1 MKKSIKYAGIASAL
15 MMTVSPIAV
24 PMIHIVKAES
34 VATDP
39 AITREMNIKVQ
50 TTVYVDPGTLI
61 YDKDGG
67 PDLIGGND
75 GQHNDITYSVT
86 DENGNAEGQGD
97 FHPTITGLYHTEED
111 AKNGNETNQ
120 ILPDVDSDGNVQ
132 VIKVKEGEVYY
143 QAVTLLSNDLPDNV
157 IGNILIEHGTDPS
170 MSVTFNGIR
179 LHETKIVSGNP
190 VEYPA
195 MVSQDDH
202 PAIYYIRKVVVGTK
216 PATNPGGN
224 TGTNTGTNTNN
235 NRPVVVAKKGI
246 VTTHTDKSSYDLY
259 NEDNKKVDNRALL
272 ANSSWK
278 MDGERT
284 VDGIK
289 QYRVS
294 THEWV
299 NASDVDFIEDGK
311 VTEGMTVTKLDKPK
325 AILLATTHNT
335 YSLRNSNNEVLTNRA
350 LSGGTS
356 WMVDKIGT
364 DMHGGVYYGVSNDEF
379 VKAQDGVDAS
389 L

>member
-15 MMTVSPIAV
+15 MITVSPITV

-39 AITREMNIKVQ
+39 ATAKEINIKVG
-50 TTVYVDPGTLI
+50 TTDYIDPGTPILGVVNSSNEVV
-61 YDKDGG
+61 KV
-67 PDLIGGND
+67 N
-75 GQHNDITYSVT
+75 YSIT
-86 DENGNAEGQGD
+86 DENDNSLGSFTREEYD
-97 FHPTITGLYHTEED
+97 SDLFTSEED
-111 AKNGNETNQ
+111 AKNLTNPVDFGDYDGEFKEGDIYYQ
-120 ILPDVDSDGNVQ
+120 RVGLLFGSSSPINTALLKWNPQDTKLTLNGTILSDFSKAKSVDSFISFSN
-132 VIKVKEGEVYY
+132 EGLNYV
-143 QAVTLLSNDLPDNV
+143 
-157 IGNILIEHGTDPS
+157 
-170 MSVTFNGIR
+170 
-179 LHETKIVSGNP
+179 
-190 VEYPA
+190 
-195 MVSQDDH
+195 
-202 PAIYYIRKVVVGTK
+202 RKLVVGTK
-216 PATNPGGN
+216 PSTNPGGN

-246 VTTHTDKSSYDLY
+246 VTTHIDKSSYDLY